1 MNNCYIALFF
11 TGLFCFY
18 SPILTSNEADSVLAE
33 TQIEY
38 FEKQGI
44 SNYKQSNYVEAMVNF
59 RKALDIA
66 EIERD
71 STVMAG
77 LYTNI
82 GVIHDIFGNYDE
94 AIINYQKALLIYD
107 IIKNPKGKE
116 SLLNNIG
123 VVYEQM
129 NMPKKALE
137 YHINALVLKKK
148 RGDKNSIAASFN
160 NIAII
165 HENYFKD
172 YDSAYYYYSKAQEY
186 FSEAGNL
193 DGVGLAKSNMGMI
206 HLKKEEYALANI
218 LFNESYDLLIN
229 TESKSG
235 VANLLYCK
243 GKLSLIESNPKK
255 ALDFLFK
262 ALDIAEGIAEV
273 RLQKDLFFDIFLA
286 FKEQKKY
293 ERALYY
299 HERYDSINNKLLDSE
314 IIAQISKLEMN
325 FELLQNEQQI
335 LLLKEQAQTKSI
347 ELVWIRRLILV
358 LAILIFFG
366 VIIAI
371 LSWRY
376 VVLQKDKKLLLLQ
389 SQLFR
394 SQTSPHF
401 IFNSLMAIQTFLL
414 ENKTE
419 EASKYLIDFAK
430 LIRSIMQNTRNS
442 FVPLDQEIE
451 NLKQYLSLEKLRFGD
466 KFDVDF
472 RVNVSYPEEVLIP
485 PMIAQ
490 PFIENAIL
498 HGLIPSQK
506 KGLLTVDI
514 VENKNYLSIIIEDN
528 GIGRSQSAMKK
539 KSTGHISMAIEIT
552 QNRIKLIRKNY
563 NKKIDFNIVDL
574 ADEQGRATG
583 TRVLF
588 KMNIG

>member
-1 MNNCYIALFF
+1 MNNRYIKLIL
-11 TGLFCFY
+11 TCLFCFY
-18 SPILTSNEADSVLAE
+18 SLVLVSNEVDSAMTE

-38 FEKQGI
+38 YEKQGL
-44 SNYKQSNYVEAMVNF
+44 SDYKQSNYVEAMVNF

-66 EIERD
+66 ENDRD
-71 STVMAG
+71 SAYMAAM
-77 LYTNI
+77 YTNI
-82 GVIHDIFGNYDE
+82 GVINDIFGNYDE

-116 SLLNNIG
+116 SILNNIG

-137 YHINALVLKKK
+137 CHINALTLKKK
-148 RGDKNSIAASFN
+148 RGDKNSIAVSLN

-186 FSEAGNL
+186 FSEAGNME
-193 DGVGLAKSNMGMI
+193 GVSLAKSNMGMI
-206 HLKKEEYALANI
+206 HLKKEEYIMANE
-218 LFNESYDLLIN
+218 LFNESYELLIN
-229 TESKSG
+229 TENKSD
-235 VANLLYCK
+235 VANLLYYK
-243 GKLSLIESNPKK
+243 GKLSLLESNPTK
-255 ALDFLFK
+255 ALDYFFK
-262 ALDIAEGIAEV
+262 ALDIAEELAEK
-273 RLQKDLFFDIFLA
+273 RLQMDLFLDISLA
-286 FKEQKKY
+286 YKDQNKY
-293 ERALYY
+293 ERALYF
-299 HERYDSINNKLLDSE
+299 HERYDSISNKLLDSE
-314 IIAQISKLEMN
+314 IIAQILKLEMN
-325 FELLQNEQQI
+325 FELQQNEQQI
-335 LLLKEQAQTKSI
+335 LLLKEQTQSKTAEIVWTK
-347 ELVWIRRLILV
+347 RLIFGL
-358 LAILIFFG
+358 ILLIIFG

-371 LSWRY
+371 LIWRY
-376 VVLQKDKKLLLLQ
+376 VVLQKDKKLLLLE

-419 EASKYLIDFAK
+419 EASRYLIDFAR

-442 FVPLDQEIE
+442 FVHLDQEIE

-490 PFIENAIL
+490 PFIENAII

-506 KGLLTVDI
+506 KGLLTVYI
-514 VENKNYLSIIIEDN
+514 AEKENYLSLIIEDN
-528 GIGRSQSAMKK
+528 GIGRTQSAIKK
-539 KSTGHISMAIEIT
+539 RSKGHKSMAIKIT
-552 QNRIKLIRKNY
+552 QNRIKLIRDIS
-563 NKKIDFNIVDL
+563 NKKIDFNIIDL
-574 ADEQGRATG
+574 TDEQGRASG

-588 KMNIG
+588 KMNIS